1 MIAGDCAAYSRE
13 LLPLLVFGGFLRT
26 RTYKT
31 GLQKEYWAIPVLRLG
46 IMTLLDQKKHKEETL
61 YCRTAFRIV

>member
-1 MIAGDCAAYSRE
+1 MIAGDCAAYSERITTTPRLRW
-13 LLPLLVFGGFLRT
+13 LLKT